1 MASLLLV
8 DDDESL
14 LEVLAHQLRELGYDV
29 RTAKNGEEALA
40 SFRKSP
46 TEILVTDVMLP
57 DTDGITLLGKIKR
70 MAPETIV
77 VVITA
82 YGDVEDAIKACQL
95 GADDYLTKPFSKEQL
110 RFALAKAERLRKLE
124 KENVELRSELSE
136 RFKFKNLVARSAA
149 MESVLRM
156 AHKVAQSDVTVLI
169 EGESGTGKE
178 VLARAIH
185 EASPRRRG
193 PFVAVNCPSIPDNL
207 LESELFGHVRGAFTG
222 ALRDKPGKFELAKGG
237 TIFLDEIGDLKLDLQ
252 AKLLRVLQERE
263 IERIGDT
270 KPRPIDV
277 RIIAAT
283 HRDLRQL
290 IREGRFREDLYYR
303 LSVVPLIIPPL
314 RERKEDIP
322 YLVDAFLNKYGGTKK
337 YRVTKEAMRV
347 LLSYDW
353 PGNVRELENVV
364 HRAVVLAGGDV
375 IDVDALPPHLLAG
388 PVGREEKAVSLEA
401 IERAAILAALEK
413 HGWNKTRAAAELQV
427 PRHVLL
433 YRMKK
438 FGIPSTPPRA

>member
-1 MASLLLV
+1 MTSLLLV

-14 LEVLAHQLRELGYDV
+14 LEVLAHQLSDLGYDV
-29 RTAKNGEEALA
+29 RTAKTGEEALA
-40 SFRKSP
+40 SFRRAP
-46 TEILVTDVMLP
+46 AEILVTDVMLP
-57 DTDGITLLGKIKR
+57 DLDGITLLGKIKR
-70 MAPETIV
+70 IAPETIV

-82 YGDVEDAIKACQL
+82 YGDVDDAIKACQL

-124 KENVELRSELSE
+124 RENVELRTELSQ
-136 RFKFKNLVARSAA
+136 RFQFENVVARSSA
-149 MESVLRM
+149 MESVLKM
-156 AHKVAQSDVTVLI
+156 AQKVAQSDVTVLI
-169 EGESGTGKE
+169 EVESGTGKE

-185 EASPRRRG
+185 QASPRSKG
-193 PFVAVNCPSIPDNL
+193 PFVAVNCPSIPENL

-237 TIFLDEIGDLKLDLQ
+237 TVFLDEIGDLKLDLQ

-290 IREGRFREDLYYR
+290 VQEGRFREDLYYR
-303 LSVVPLIIPPL
+303 LSVVPLVIPPL

-322 YLVDAFLNKYGGTKK
+322 YLVDHFLAKYGGKQF
-337 YRVTKEAMRV
+337 RVTKQAMRV
-347 LLSYDW
+347 LLDYDW
-353 PGNVRELENVV
+353 PGNVRELENAV
-364 HRAVVLAGGDV
+364 HRAIVLTSGNV
-375 IDVDALPPHLLAG
+375 IDVDALPPHLLSG
-388 PVGREEKAVSLEA
+388 PSAVEEKPVSLEA

-413 HGWNKTRAAAELQV
+413 HNWNKTRAAEELRV

-438 FGIPSTPPRA
+438 YDIPTNPPRV